1 MNMIE
6 SICLALSI
14 GILLFFSIKEAR
26 ENKQKKEIKMDK
38 TVSVLAGLAIVSAV
52 TFIVWCMGATEFRL

>member
-1 MNMIE
+1 MNMVE

-26 ENKQKKEIKMDK
+26 ENKQKKEDK
-38 TVSVLAGLAIVSAV
+38 DG
-52 TFIVWCMGATEFRL
+52 